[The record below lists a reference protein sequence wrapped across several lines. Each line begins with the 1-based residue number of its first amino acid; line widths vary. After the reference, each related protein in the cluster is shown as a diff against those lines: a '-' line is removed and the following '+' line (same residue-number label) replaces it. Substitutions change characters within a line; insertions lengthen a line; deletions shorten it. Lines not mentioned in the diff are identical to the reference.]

1 MTTSKKPEEL
11 TKGSSKSAPELKE
24 SDLDKVTGG
33 ATSTLK
39 LGDIKGESTDDKH
52 GGTIEILSFSSH

>member
-1 MTTSKKPEEL
+1 MSTSKKPEDL

-24 SDLDKVTGG
+24 SELDKVSGG
-33 ATSTLK
+33 ATNQLK

-52 GGTIEILSFSSH
+52 KGEIEVLSWS